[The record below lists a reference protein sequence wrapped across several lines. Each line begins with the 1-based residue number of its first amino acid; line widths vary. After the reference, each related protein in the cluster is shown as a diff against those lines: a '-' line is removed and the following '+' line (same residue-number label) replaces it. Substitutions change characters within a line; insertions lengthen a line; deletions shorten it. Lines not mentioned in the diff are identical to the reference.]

1 MNDLQDIAN
10 KKQTD
15 TGPQA
20 GAAEADLPA
29 DAGEVVPAY
38 SANDGAACRC
48 GAAAHPDRPG
58 RCAAGHPLVGHG
70 ASLSHT
76 HGLYASS
83 SSSEAAFEEAGHALV
98 EQSIVDAGGRSELS
112 ACELADHQYRGVL
125 HVRIL
130 KLSAALDR
138 HGEFDKRHRLRKGW
152 IELLDRLISS
162 AVAIDKTLGLGRRP
176 KRIPTLAEYLQA
188 REEQQT
194 PGQPGPSAEDDG
206 R

>member
-98 EQSIVDAGGRSELS
+98 EQSIVDAGGRSELGVR
-112 ACELADHQYRGVL
+112 EVADHEYRGVL

-130 KLSAALDR
+130 KLAHALNTQ
-138 HGEFDKRHRLRKGW
+138 GEFDRRRRLRARW

-176 KRIPTLAEYLQA
+176 RKVPTLQEYLEQRA
-188 REEQQT
+188 EQQ
-194 PGQPGPSAEDDG
+194 QPIGENPSTEG
-206 R
+206 ER